1 MTLVAAVLRRVPVTI
16 RIWSLTAVI
25 GTIATTIY
33 LVVLR
38 GQAGPHVEF
47 RLPWP
52 VLAFAVAVAE
62 LRVVEVHFRR
72 ETHSFSLSEFPA
84 VVRMFF
90 LNPSEYIG
98 ALLVGSAVALIV
110 GQRQRVIKLS
120 FNLVTTMLMAVVSLI
135 ILYQFA
141 ALDGPPHERDWLA
154 AFAATQVST
163 VLTAILIATVITVS
177 GGAPQFEKLPDMVRF
192 GSLVAFANTSL
203 ALLEVSIL

>member
-1 MTLVAAVLRRVPVTI
+1 MRSDYKGFSHSLLRGQTNLSTRLRGTTDRGRSSRSGGKPASAESRSMTLVAAALRRVPVTV
-16 RIWSLTAVI
+16 RIWSLTVLI

-84 VVRMFF
+84 VVGMFF

-98 ALLVGSAVALIV
+98 ALLVGSAVALI
-110 GQRQRVIKLS
+110 S
-120 FNLVTTMLMAVVSLI
+120 S
-135 ILYQFA
+135 A
-141 ALDGPPHERDWLA
+141 AWR
-154 AFAATQVST
+154 TSRRRR
-163 VLTAILIATVITVS
+163 S
-177 GGAPQFEKLPDMVRF
+177 GGPDTLNR
-192 GSLVAFANTSL
+192 
-203 ALLEVSIL
+203 I